1 MRPTCF
7 VVALLGLVLAA
18 CSSAPASQASI
29 PPNAPKIEA
38 NNLAFTT
45 TSVKVPAGAAFALVF
60 ENKEGAPHN
69 VNILAEPSGGS
80 SVFAGDTFTGPA
92 TRVYQVPALTP
103 GTHQFKCDVHPD
115 MTGTLVAGS

>member
-45 TSVKVPAGAAFALVF
+45 TSVKVPAGTAFALVF

-80 SVFAGDTFTGPA
+80 SVFAGETFSGPA

-103 GTHQFKCDVHPD
+103 GTHRFKCDVHPD
-115 MTGTLVAGS
+115 MTGTIVAGS